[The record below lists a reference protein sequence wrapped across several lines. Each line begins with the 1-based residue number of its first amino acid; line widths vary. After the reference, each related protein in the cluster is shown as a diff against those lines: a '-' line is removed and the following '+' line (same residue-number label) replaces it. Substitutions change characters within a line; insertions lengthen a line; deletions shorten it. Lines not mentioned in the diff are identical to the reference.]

1 MQQLERREST
11 RVRSGVILSSQTRP
25 LSHLFWFCQVS
36 QSMSS
41 HVHLGFVINPAGHIG
56 LTSRD
61 RTQPCGK
68 HSAVWFSC
76 WKLVVYFSNWLKKMW
91 GKKNQKT
98 FGVIQSIRPAA
109 TSYVLH
115 FSAGVLLL
123 CPIDLRQRVQ
133 IAGGGGGGISAPSPC
148 ICLERRPRRSWLTL
162 VPSEQKQMENNR
174 FFCRASFP
182 FSKLEC

>member
-41 HVHLGFVINPAGHIG
+41 HVHLGFVINPTGHIG

-76 WKLVVYFSNWLKKMW
+76 WKQVVYFSNWLKKCVA
-91 GKKNQKT
+91 KKKQQKK
-98 FGVIQSIRPAA
+98 
-109 TSYVLH
+109 SYWSDPVDTACRH
-115 FSAGVLLL
+115 QL
-123 CPIDLRQRVQ
+123 CPKFFSRRALIMSYWSAAACADRRRRHFCTVTVYLPGE
-133 IAGGGGGGISAPSPC
+133 AAPSE
-148 ICLERRPRRSWLTL
+148 LADAGAL
-162 VPSEQKQMENNR
+162 
-174 FFCRASFP
+174 RA
-182 FSKLEC
+182 KADGK